1 MAITAAIGLYMLFRG
16 TGLDDSVDRFR
27 ATMMKSL
34 YGGKITFVM
43 YLAAIILSLI
53 GTVQGGI
60 ALWDLYNEPILAGY
74 LVFLMGYINASIWWY
89 TLAGVII
96 NIGKIFDLHLDKEKI
111 GRHWSH
117 PFFVLATGIILWAG
131 STYILVIREA
141 MDTYPIINNGRQFL
155 FGSVIVAVFIAVVG
169 AWISSRK
176 VRHRISRY

>member
-1 MAITAAIGLYMLFRG
+1 
-16 TGLDDSVDRFR
+16 
-27 ATMMKSL
+27 MMKSL

-60 ALWDLYNEPILAGY
+60 ALWDFYNEPILVGY
-74 LVFLMGYINASIWWY
+74 LVLLMGYINASIWWY